1 MRTLCLI
8 FVCSISLLAQR
19 GRGGGEA
26 PVIPPG
32 PPKNLKILPADVNI
46 QQTMGAF
53 RTALGVQ
60 CTYCHVQGD
69 FASDDNPKKNMAR
82 NMLRIAADINA
93 HVPRRQAARDLLH
106 LPSRRGE
113 TEDGTACS
121 RRCAETRHATG
132 TIAPNNPT
140 CILNRLWIWPT
151 WAIWNSSLPNPRRA
165 SVFLSTSWA

>member
-1 MRTLCLI
+1 VRILLCLLFI
-8 FVCSISLLAQR
+8 CSTSLLAQR

-60 CTYCHVQGD
+60 CNYCHVAGD
-69 FASDDNPKKNMAR
+69 FPSDDNPKKNMAR

-93 HVPRRQAARDLLH
+93 TFPDGKRHVTCYTCH
-106 LPSRRGE
+106 RGE
-113 TEDGTACS
+113 AKPKMEPPAAGGTPKPAGPP
-121 RRCAETRHATG
+121 E
-132 TIAPNNPT
+132 P
-140 CILNRLWIWPT
+140 
-151 WAIWNSSLPNPRRA
+151 
-165 SVFLSTSWA
+165 

>member
-1 MRTLCLI
+1 VCCVRILCLL

-19 GRGGGEA
+19 GRGGGEQ
-26 PVIPPG
+26 PVIPTG

-60 CTYCHVQGD
+60 CAYCHVAGD

-93 HVPRRQAARDLLH
+93 TFPDGKRHVTCYTCH
-106 LPSRRGE
+106 RGE
-113 TEDGTACS
+113 AKPKMEPPAAGA
-121 RRCAETRHATG
+121 
-132 TIAPNNPT
+132 APKPAG
-140 CILNRLWIWPT
+140 P
-151 WAIWNSSLPNPRRA
+151 PEP
-165 SVFLSTSWA
+165 

>member
-1 MRTLCLI
+1 MRTLLCLLFI
-8 FVCSISLLAQR
+8 CSTSLLAQR

-60 CTYCHVQGD
+60 CNYCHVAGD
-69 FASDDNPKKNMAR
+69 FPSDDNPKKNMAR

-93 HVPRRQAARDLLH
+93 TFPDGKRHVTCYTCH
-106 LPSRRGE
+106 RGE
-113 TEDGTACS
+113 AKPKMEPPAAG
-121 RRCAETRHATG
+121 ATPKPAG
-132 TIAPNNPT
+132 PPE
-140 CILNRLWIWPT
+140 P
-151 WAIWNSSLPNPRRA
+151 
-165 SVFLSTSWA
+165 

>member
-1 MRTLCLI
+1 VRTLCLI

-93 HVPRRQAARDLLH
+93 TFPDGKRHVTCYTCH
-106 LPSRRGE
+106 RGE
-113 TEDGTACS
+113 AKPKTE
-121 RRCAETRHATG
+121 
-132 TIAPNNPT
+132 APAAGAAAKPEA
-140 CILNRLWIWPT
+140 PK
-151 WAIWNSSLPNPRRA
+151 PE
-165 SVFLSTSWA
+165 

>member
-1 MRTLCLI
+1 MCSVRILFFLL
-8 FVCSISLLAQR
+8 FVSAISLFAQR
-19 GRGGGEA
+19 GGRGGGE

-69 FASDDNPKKNMAR
+69 FASDENPKKSMAR

-93 HVPRRQAARDLLH
+93 AFPDGKRHVTCYTCH
-106 LPSRRGE
+106 RGE
-113 TEDGTACS
+113 AKPKTEPPAAGAQ
-121 RRCAETRHATG
+121 EKP
-132 TIAPNNPT
+132 APG
-140 CILNRLWIWPT
+140 RG
-151 WAIWNSSLPNPRRA
+151 R
-165 SVFLSTSWA
+165 